1 MAGTSIVEDWLRSL
15 NLVQYT
21 QAFIDNGYDDLEVC
35 KQIGEDD
42 LDAIGVRKDSHR
54 EALLQAVQALREEG
68 GTAVYFTLEETGV
81 TRADP
86 HRGSIA
92 TSPRTSLNGGG
103 GSTVGGMVRDDAK
116 SVVLGTNGGDTMT
129 TKPSASSSNSS
140 NGGGSS
146 GTAAVSGNGATACS
160 IGGRSEDSADPFN
173 VSETAAV
180 PRVASK
186 QQPPGVGATAPSA
199 EHLPVTGH
207 VGGSVG
213 GNVRRMDAYDVGK
226 KALLTYPK
234 VQLKGILGEKLYED
248 EIYLANPP
256 YTTQEG
262 LLCRSSILALAVKYA
277 EELQTHL
284 GHVMESLEELW
295 NYALTSGEYSPIHG
309 SIPLHQ
315 VYGHPT
321 PHFGYGLGQRGLPP
335 PLPTCPPACW
345 GYYPYAVMLPTTSH
359 IERCSDLQHHL
370 ETGHRHDIHAHQNY
384 VAIDGDPSCAGEEGK
399 KKGSTWGRFLRNL
412 GIRRSGRKNSYKQ
425 QQGDLMAYEITM
437 SDEDRMALM
446 QMVKE
451 GKISTETAVSVV
463 KQFEEEQRRRNA
475 GHDDEGKENNAG
487 AAGAAGSKK
496 GSLGKRRKAHQ
507 RQASLRQMCTQQV
520 RRYLDVTSATQ

>member
-180 PRVASK
+180 PRVAPK

-256 YTTQEG
+256 YTTQ
-262 LLCRSSILALAVKYA
+262 VK
-277 EELQTHL
+277 EFDTL
-284 GHVMESLEELW
+284 
-295 NYALTSGEYSPIHG
+295 
-309 SIPLHQ
+309 
-315 VYGHPT
+315 
-321 PHFGYGLGQRGLPP
+321 
-335 PLPTCPPACW
+335 
-345 GYYPYAVMLPTTSH
+345 
-359 IERCSDLQHHL
+359 
-370 ETGHRHDIHAHQNY
+370 DI
-384 VAIDGDPSCAGEEGK
+384 K
-399 KKGSTWGRFLRNL
+399 
-412 GIRRSGRKNSYKQ
+412 RRS
-425 QQGDLMAYEITM
+425 
-437 SDEDRMALM
+437 
-446 QMVKE
+446 
-451 GKISTETAVSVV
+451 
-463 KQFEEEQRRRNA
+463 
-475 GHDDEGKENNAG
+475 
-487 AAGAAGSKK
+487 
-496 GSLGKRRKAHQ
+496 
-507 RQASLRQMCTQQV
+507 
-520 RRYLDVTSATQ
+520 

>member
-116 SVVLGTNGGDTMT
+116 SVVLGTNG
-129 TKPSASSSNSS
+129 
-140 NGGGSS
+140 
-146 GTAAVSGNGATACS
+146 
-160 IGGRSEDSADPFN
+160 
-173 VSETAAV
+173 ETAAV

-335 PLPTCPPACW
+335 PLPTCPP
-345 GYYPYAVMLPTTSH
+345 PTTSH

-384 VAIDGDPSCAGEEGK
+384 VAIDGGVCCIFPRKIIPDPSCAGEEGK

-451 GKISTETAVSVV
+451 GKISTETAVSVSRPF
-463 KQFEEEQRRRNA
+463 KPHGIGCNMFYNPEE
-475 GHDDEGKENNAG
+475 
-487 AAGAAGSKK
+487 
-496 GSLGKRRKAHQ
+496 
-507 RQASLRQMCTQQV
+507 
-520 RRYLDVTSATQ
+520 TSYSQSEPRTI